1 MRTASASA
9 SVSRRAGWAFRRRFL
24 RFSKPAGAIGPIR
37 GDHTCSSPRTSKP
50 WSATE
55 AGKALLLT
63 GNAELGYAV
72 APSRQRRDI
81 ATAVVRELVCRARDT
96 GLRTVVAH
104 TLADESAST
113 RVLTKSGFVRVAE
126 SVDPVH
132 GRIWRWEL
140 SSTWCL
146 RPGCSRLSRPA
157 PPSRPGEAVELAG
170 PNQRLRKRPRR
181 ITAVS
186 RILGTRGLQT
196 VTRGQEGT
204 GTRVQEASC
213 GVGGTRVDTQSR
225 RFGTVRP
232 RVQIPAP
239 DHVFEF
245 KTQCWRLGRC
255 RFWPR
260 RAQRGHIVPI
270 PYAAP
275 QAYARHRCLRLSAS
289 SMRYLPYARL

>member
-1 MRTASASA
+1 MCTASASA
-9 SVSRRAGWAFRRRFL
+9 SVSKRAGWAFRRRFL

-146 RPGCSRLSRPA
+146 RPGCSHHPGLHRP
-157 PPSRPGEAVELAG
+157 SQPGEAVELAG
-170 PNQRLRKRPRR
+170 PNQKLRKRPRR
-181 ITAVS
+181 ITAAAVTARLGARIRRTGGNARWGVVILVVRSPGLAASRITAVS
-186 RILGTRGLQT
+186 RIP
-196 VTRGQEGT
+196 GT
-204 GTRVQEASC
+204 G
-213 GVGGTRVDTQSR
+213 
-225 RFGTVRP
+225 
-232 RVQIPAP
+232 
-239 DHVFEF
+239 
-245 KTQCWRLGRC
+245 
-255 RFWPR
+255 
-260 RAQRGHIVPI
+260 GH
-270 PYAAP
+270 
-275 QAYARHRCLRLSAS
+275 
-289 SMRYLPYARL
+289 